1 MFSIDTFKD
10 RIGVQ
15 PILSVII
22 GTILNFDGD
31 FDNSDG
37 EVRCKQAFKKDG
49 MKSVFQGKSKLRE

>member
-15 PILSVII
+15 SILSVII
-22 GTILNFDGD
+22 GTILNVDGD

-37 EVRCKQAFKKDG
+37 EFTGKQAFKKHG
-49 MKSVFQGKSKLRE
+49 MKSVFQRKSKLRE

>member
-37 EVRCKQAFKKDG
+37 EVRCKQAFKKHG